1 VGLDIL
7 NTGPQLDWG
16 APHWRSF
23 SQVLANPYAAITDV
37 SSKPVILVE
46 VGSTEI
52 GGSKA
57 NWITDALGDGLD
69 QFPRVDAMVWFDVNK
84 EQAWNLDSS
93 AASLSAWKT
102 AAAAQRF
109 EVGPEIPR

>member
-16 APHWRSF
+16 APRWRSF
-23 SQVLANPYAAITDV
+23 SQVLANPYEAITDV
-37 SSKPVILVE
+37 SSKPLILIE
-46 VGSTEI
+46 VGSTET

-57 NWITDALGDGLD
+57 NWIADALGDGLD
-69 QFPRVDAMVWFDVNK
+69 QFPRVRAMVWFDVNK

-102 AAAAQRF
+102 AAAAPRF
-109 EVGPEIPR
+109 NVGPEIPS